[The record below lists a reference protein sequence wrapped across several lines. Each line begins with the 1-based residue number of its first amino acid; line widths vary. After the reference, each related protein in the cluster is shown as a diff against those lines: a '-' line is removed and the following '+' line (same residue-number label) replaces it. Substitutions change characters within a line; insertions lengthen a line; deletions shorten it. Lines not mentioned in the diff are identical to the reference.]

1 MTDTADADRTAG
13 VLASLGAVYDHV
25 AHAVPLIRQVLP
37 LYVDLLG
44 GVVCSGG
51 ISPWGGHLA
60 VVLEYP
66 GGARLELLEPVR
78 RDAPSVGNF
87 LTTSPRGGL
96 HHITFKVPD
105 IDLALREVRAAGY
118 HPVGTNLAH
127 AAWRETFLH
136 PRETGGVLIQLA
148 QADPGVPGPLERPLG
163 ELLDEAARLREKNLA
178 AG

>member
-1 MTDTADADRTAG
+1 VTDTTEACATVS
-13 VLASLGAVYDHV
+13 VLAAVGAVYDHV
-25 AHAVPLIRQVLP
+25 AHAVPSIQAMLP
-37 LYVDLLG
+37 LYLDLLG

-51 ISPWGGHLA
+51 INPWGGHLA
-60 VVLEYP
+60 VLIEYA
-66 GGARLELLEPVR
+66 GGARVELLEPVR

-96 HHITFKVPD
+96 HHVTFKVPD
-105 IDLALREVRAAGY
+105 IELALRRVLATGY

-148 QADPGVPGPLERPLG
+148 QAGPGVPGPLERPLG
-163 ELLDEAARLREKNLA
+163 ELLEQAAQLREQDLA